1 MVRELLTALLN
12 GWQDLKVV
20 GEATT
25 VKEGTQICLA
35 EKPELV
41 VLDWALPDGRG
52 FEVLRT
58 ISPKLPKT
66 RWLVI
71 SSNEQEHIVREAIEL
86 GVHGFVL
93 KRSDTMVFREAI
105 TRVLRGESYYC
116 PRSAQLYIEAMRSE
130 ALSVASNLTSR
141 ERHVLRAF
149 SRGENLKDFA
159 LREGIAAKT
168 VLNLM
173 TSIKEKLG
181 IYEPA
186 EIVRYAIKHGYVE
199 EP

>member
-1 MVRELLTALLN
+1 MVRELLSALLN
-12 GWQDLKVV
+12 GYPDLKVV
-20 GEATT
+20 GQATT
-25 VKEGTQICLA
+25 VAEGTQICLD
-35 EKPELV
+35 EEPDLV

-52 FEVLRT
+52 FEVLRA

-93 KRSDTMVFREAI
+93 KRNDTAIFREAI
-105 TRVLRGESYYC
+105 TRVARGETYYC

-130 ALSVASNLTSR
+130 ALSIATNLTAR
-141 ERHVLRAF
+141 ERHVLRSFA
-149 SRGENLKDFA
+149 RGENPKEFA